1 MARNISGIMTL
12 VAGNPVVSGTDI
24 EADWANTTLADVA
37 NEITDS
43 LSRSGRGGMLAQ
55 FKAFAGTQTAPGWSW
70 SLEPRSGIYRAGTG
84 DFRFVI
90 DGVEVATLNEGGINT
105 AIGYIPQTV
114 PAAGAYTFVLADNG
128 RHIYKDDAADL
139 TIPPNSSVN
148 FPIGSTISVYNNNAS
163 AANLLRGSGV
173 ELRIAGSVDDD
184 DRLITGYSYITIL
197 QFDTNK
203 WLAIGGG
210 VG

>member
-1 MARNISGIMTL
+1 MSRNVSGVMTL
-12 VAGNPVVSGTDI
+12 VAGNPVVPGTDI
-24 EADWANTTLADVA
+24 EADWANSTMSDIA
-37 NEITDS
+37 NELTNS
-43 LSRSGRGGMLAQ
+43 LDRSGRGGMLAQ

-70 SLEPRSGIYRAGTG
+70 SLEPRSGVYRAGAG

-90 DGVEVATLNEGGINT
+90 DGVEVATLNSGGINT

-114 PAAGAYTFVLADNG
+114 PDAGAYEFTLADNG
-128 RHIYKDDAADL
+128 RFIYKDDAADL
-139 TIPPNSSVN
+139 TIPPNSDVA
-148 FPIGSTISVYNNNAS
+148 FPIGATISVYNDNAS
-163 AANLLRGSGV
+163 AVNLLRGSGV
-173 ELRIAGSVDDD
+173 ELRIAGAVDDD

-197 QFDTNK
+197 QFDTDK